1 MNSPMHCSWEGP
13 YDPNCIAF
21 FSPKAFRFSC
31 SNFAVCG
38 ENNGVFTNTLHPVV
52 KNSVGKKRHSLIY
65 SWIGEEECDEHMQG
79 QSSEL
84 AS

>member
-1 MNSPMHCSWEGP
+1 MRCSWEGL

-31 SNFAVCG
+31 SHFAVCG
-38 ENNGVFTNTLHPVV
+38 ENNGFFPNTLRPA
-52 KNSVGKKRHSLIY
+52 VGKKRHSLIY
-65 SWIGEEECDEHMQG
+65 SWISEEECDEHMQG